1 MGFWTTILLSASI
14 SAIAAIGLFLQIRSG
29 QMNVGMAVFV
39 VVGGYT
45 SGAMSS
51 IFGLSPV
58 VSIPISVLAGMLF
71 GAVFSAITL
80 RLHRWFFA
88 VTTLSLCIA
97 AVSVVSNIGVVG
109 GGLGLMNIPIIG
121 SSIPILCGLA
131 LTFAIAF
138 WIDRSAVGVAIR
150 ATGDDEVVAEVF
162 GIRVRQLRIA
172 VFAVG
177 SGMAALAGALQ
188 AHRFGMYQPTDL
200 GFQNSMLLFVY
211 VLVGGKANVFG
222 PVVGSFSLFI
232 LPELIKIAPET
243 ELIVYG
249 ALMIAVA
256 VAMPLGIAGLLAAA
270 FSSRRPR
277 ASPTGRPSG
286 LPAGSPVGSQGDI
299 AQPASEK
306 LK

>member
-1 MGFWTTILLSASI
+1 MGFWSTILLSASI

-39 VVGGYT
+39 GVGGYT
-45 SGAMSS
+45 SGALCT
-51 IFGLSPV
+51 ILGLTPV
-58 VSIPISVLAGMLF
+58 VSVPIAVLAGMAF

-97 AVSVVSNIGVVG
+97 AVSVVSNIGAVG
-109 GGLGLMNIPIIG
+109 GGLGLMDIPIVG
-121 SSIPILCGLA
+121 SAIPILCGLA

-162 GIRVRQLRIA
+162 GVRIRRLRIA

-188 AHRFGMYQPTDL
+188 AHRFGLYQPTDL

-249 ALMIAVA
+249 ALMIVVA
-256 VAMPLGIAGLLAAA
+256 VAMPTGIAGLFASA
-270 FSSRRPR
+270 FTRRSPR
-277 ASPTGRPSG
+277 AIPGTRHRDASD
-286 LPAGSPVGSQGDI
+286 DI
-299 AQPASEK
+299 PQPAPEK

>member
-1 MGFWTTILLSASI
+1 MGFWSTILQSASI
-14 SAIAAIGLFLQIRSG
+14 SSIAAIGLFLQIRSG

-39 VVGGYT
+39 GVGGYT
-45 SGAMSS
+45 SGALCT
-51 IFGLSPV
+51 ILGLSPV
-58 VSIPISVLAGMLF
+58 VSIPIAVLAGMLF
-71 GAVFSAITL
+71 GAAFSAVTL

-97 AVSVVSNIGVVG
+97 AVSVVSNFGAVG
-109 GGLGLMNIPIIG
+109 GGLGLMGIPIIG
-121 SSIPILCGLA
+121 SAAPILCGLI

-138 WIDRSAVGVAIR
+138 WIDHSAVGVAIR

-162 GIRVRQLRIA
+162 GIRVRRLRVA

-188 AHRFGMYQPTDL
+188 AHRFGLYQPTDL

-249 ALMIAVA
+249 ALMIVVA
-256 VAMPLGIAGLLAAA
+256 VAMPTGIAGLIASAIA
-270 FSSRRPR
+270 GYRRRVAPTMHADSRRTARPG
-277 ASPTGRPSG
+277 SGRNDTP
-286 LPAGSPVGSQGDI
+286 
-299 AQPASEK
+299 QPIPEK